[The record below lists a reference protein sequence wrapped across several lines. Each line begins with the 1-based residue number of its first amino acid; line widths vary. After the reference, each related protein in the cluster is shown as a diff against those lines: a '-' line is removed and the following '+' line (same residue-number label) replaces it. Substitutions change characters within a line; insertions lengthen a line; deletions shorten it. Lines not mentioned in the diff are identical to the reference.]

1 QPADILTKPLP
12 IKQFITLRD
21 TDGKFSSSKLL
32 YFESELSHDFYLSSE
47 ESTFYEEN
55 EEETDSLGQDLSSS
69 LSKTMF
75 CPLDISRDERKCP
88 LSLYGYDMVYDQVGG
103 WIGHPGPPLTPDMV
117 E

>member
-1 QPADILTKPLP
+1 MI
-12 IKQFITLRD
+12 FISL
-21 TDGKFSSSKLL
+21 
-32 YFESELSHDFYLSSE
+32 SE
-47 ESTFYEEN
+47 ELTFYEEN

-75 CPLDISRDERKCP
+75 CPLDISRDERKRP